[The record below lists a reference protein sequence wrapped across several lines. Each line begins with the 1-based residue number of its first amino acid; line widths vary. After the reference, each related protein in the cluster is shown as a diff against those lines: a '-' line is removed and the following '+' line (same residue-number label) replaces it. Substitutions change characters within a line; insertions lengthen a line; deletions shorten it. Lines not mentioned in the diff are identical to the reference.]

1 MQNQFDVVLSKLS
14 EETKNEIVAN
24 QEVNLKDMNGKNM
37 YNGRALDYFFKLWHV
52 HFPNVKQS
60 MTCKGCR
67 DGVVK
72 FFHRIAELIKKEQ
85 NDIKVA
91 AEVRLFEEKAKKNKK
106 ARAKKAKAKKST
118 AKK

>member
-14 EETKNEIVAN
+14 DETKNEIVAN
-24 QEVNLKDMNGKNM
+24 QELNLKDMNGNNM

-60 MTCKGCR
+60 ITCRGCR

-72 FFHRIAELIKKEQ
+72 FFHRIAELIKTQQ
-85 NDIKVA
+85 NDLKIE
-91 AEVRLFEEKAKKNKK
+91 AELKLAEEKAKKNEKV
-106 ARAKKAKAKKST
+106 KAKAKKST